1 MRFAANRPFPLTES
15 PFVGG
20 VHAATLPPSSPPT
33 RNTHEDGFNFA
44 PGGRERLRISKAA
57 RVNCSRLFVD
67 SERKTCGAEVVSV
80 QTASFEESID
90 ESEMLPHNLE
100 LPIL

>member
-15 PFVGG
+15 PLVGG

-33 RNTHEDGFNFA
+33 KNTHEDGFNFA
-44 PGGRERLRISKAA
+44 SGGRERLHISQAA
-57 RVNCSRLFVD
+57 RVNCSRLFV
-67 SERKTCGAEVVSV
+67 ERKTCGAEVVSV
-80 QTASFEESID
+80 QTASFEESI
-90 ESEMLPHNLE
+90 EEGMLPHNLE